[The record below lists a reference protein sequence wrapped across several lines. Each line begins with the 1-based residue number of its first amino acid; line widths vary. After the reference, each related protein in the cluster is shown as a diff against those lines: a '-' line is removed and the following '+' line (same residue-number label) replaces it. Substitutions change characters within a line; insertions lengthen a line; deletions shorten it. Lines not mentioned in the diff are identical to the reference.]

1 MKKVKNLLARSC
13 LESESGKVLD
23 DLLRRLLMV
32 RYISLELEEMHLSV
46 KNLILDSVMSLPTSS
61 FCSLKRSSS
70 TSERLFFHL
79 RSSLRRSRLALWIT
93 SLYHGSLCLTA
104 VVLVIKGHT
113 S

>member
-1 MKKVKNLLARSC
+1 
-13 LESESGKVLD
+13 
-23 DLLRRLLMV
+23 MV

-93 SLYHGSLCLTA
+93 SLNMNIPYSDILNGINNIDIMGCWDA
-104 VVLVIKGHT
+104 VLQRT
-113 S
+113 E